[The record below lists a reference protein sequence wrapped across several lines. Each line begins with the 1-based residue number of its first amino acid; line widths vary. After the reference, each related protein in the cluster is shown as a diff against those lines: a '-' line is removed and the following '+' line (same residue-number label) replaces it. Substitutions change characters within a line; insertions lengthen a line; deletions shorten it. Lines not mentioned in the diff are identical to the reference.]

1 MASVSIA
8 LFVCVL
14 ILWVAMVMMTKTEI
28 PPSSFDLSST
38 KANMSVAER
47 DCLTRNGSMVN
58 LTNLKMSSLQTA
70 FLNRTNRLGKAV
82 WLGYNDTKIQ
92 EQNTSAGSCRVLYPN
107 TTGAARINTSSCDE
121 LHHYICF
128 QSTVVNGS
136 DMTTSATSPANFS
149 SSTSGQD
156 SLTPTHVIVIIY
168 VACVVVVIVVG
179 VAVVKLRK
187 KPMASMLVQYH
198 PPPPS
203 LPLIYG
209 VQHSRIRPHFNRRLT
224 PQVRKLSEVDE
235 GAENNQGT
243 LLLYNGTP
251 SHPDMGDIDD
261 VVYEQYSF
269 SSDRRQNDCPMT
281 PESETYTPLLNPPTT
296 DGDVTSTI
304 IFFGPSTNVTTG
316 SMSHNT
322 DDSVL
327 ENPVY
332 ESYVGSTYL

>member
-1 MASVSIA
+1 MTSVSIA

-47 DCLTRNGSMVN
+47 DCLTRNGSMVH
-58 LTNLKMSSLQTA
+58 LTNLSRSSLQTA
-70 FLNRTNRLGKAV
+70 FLEVTNRFGKAV
-82 WLGYNDTKIQ
+82 WLGYNDTEIQ
-92 EQNTSAGSCRVLYPN
+92 GNCNVLYPK
-107 TTGAARINTSSCDE
+107 TPGAARIKTSSCDE

-128 QSTVVNGS
+128 QSTVDSGS

-187 KPMASMLVQYH
+187 RPQTSMLVPYP

-209 VQHSRIRPHFNRRLT
+209 VQHSRIRPPFNRRLT

-316 SMSHNT
+316 SMSLNT
-322 DDSVL
+322 GDSVL